1 MEKIKF
7 YENFLDQEFITKLK
21 NNLYSKVGEQVWMSS
36 LAWHESIRKSSSLVV
51 IKVLDKDKY
60 IYNYIKK
67 KYQNLFPKFKNK
79 KLKLKINYYV
89 WPKLSYIPFHKDVGH
104 FVASTIYLNENWN
117 EDYGGLFLYKENNEI
132 KAVAPK
138 YNLAVVNFANISHG
152 TSLTTMDAPYRE
164 TIQIFFDEIK

>member
-1 MEKIKF
+1 MKKIKI
-7 YENFLDQEFITKLK
+7 YENFLEEDFILELK
-21 NNLYSKVGEQVWMSS
+21 KNVYGKVGEENWFSS

-67 KYQNLFPKFKNK
+67 KYQNLFPEFKNK

-89 WPKLSYIPFHKDVGH
+89 WPKLSYIPFHKDTGH
-104 FVASTIYLNENWN
+104 LIASTIYLNENWN
-117 EDYGGLFLYKENNEI
+117 EDYGGLFLYKEKNEI

-138 YNLAVVNFANISHG
+138 YNLALVNFANISHG
-152 TSLTTMDAPYRE
+152 TSLTTLDAPYRE